1 MTNGVTDTQK
11 RRIAQLE
18 FKISYL
24 GIYIRRNRISKPMS
38 EFLIISLRKEKTSII
53 VGDSL
58 TSDILGGKML
68 VLQHVGLIIVIKKI
82 TVILYRIMKYNLCMN
97 WLI

>member
-1 MTNGVTDTQK
+1 
-11 RRIAQLE
+11 
-18 FKISYL
+18 
-24 GIYIRRNRISKPMS
+24 MS
-38 EFLIISLRKEKTSII
+38 EFLIISLRELVKKKKTSII

>member
-1 MTNGVTDTQK
+1 
-11 RRIAQLE
+11 
-18 FKISYL
+18 
-24 GIYIRRNRISKPMS
+24 MS
-38 EFLIISLRKEKTSII
+38 EFFDYIFERIGEEKRKTSII

>member
-1 MTNGVTDTQK
+1 
-11 RRIAQLE
+11 
-18 FKISYL
+18 
-24 GIYIRRNRISKPMS
+24 MS
-38 EFLIISLRKEKTSII
+38 EFLIISLRELVKKKKKTSII